1 MTNKATALG
10 NQSHAVAG
18 TGCDAGKFGDT
29 REANQKA
36 VDVVVVAQAIGADNA
51 DPALTGQLTD
61 FLLLAALLISEF
73 RKATGKDDRR
83 AYLAR
88 DATLK
93 CLAYACRRHGQ
104 HGNVQI
110 FWKISDVCMN
120 RKTVDFA
127 GTAANQ
133 VDVAREAI
141 CPDILKNQ
149 MSDGIELGR
158 HANDSDRLRLHHAL

>member
-1 MTNKATALG
+1 MPDKTAAVG

-18 TGCDAGKFGDT
+18 AGCDTRKFGHT

-36 VDVVVVAQAIGADNA
+36 VDVVVVAEAVGTNNA
-51 DPALTGQLTD
+51 DPALPGQLTD
-61 FLLLAALLISEF
+61 LFLLAAFLISEF
-73 RKATGKDDRR
+73 RKSTRKNNGR

-88 DATLK
+88 NATLK
-93 CLAYACRRHGQ
+93 RLAHACRRHGQ

-110 FWKISDVCMN
+110 FRKISDVWMN

-158 HANDSDRLRLHHAL
+158 HANDSDRLRIHHT